1 MILNIS
7 YWAWFGTLYLLILTY
22 KDLKNSNRVDTRYN
36 YVMIGISLSL
46 TSHVNFVIWRI
57 LILLIVIFSMAYF
70 LHKYKA
76 LGLAD
81 IQSLGWIFLGFTM
94 LNINYLIWFVI
105 IFIAVTLLY
114 LLLKMKLIKYEG
126 PAPFFPVILACF
138 IFTCWL
144 FGLYSNLVG

>member
-1 MILNIS
+1 MIFDIS

-22 KDLKNSNRVDTRYN
+22 KDIRNSNKVDTRYN
-36 YVMIGISLSL
+36 YVMIGVSLSL
-46 TSHVNFVIWRI
+46 VSHVNFVMWRI
-57 LILLIVIFSMAYF
+57 FILLGVIILMYIF
-70 LHKYKA
+70 LHKSKVI
-76 LGLAD
+76 GLAD

-105 IFIAVTLLY
+105 IFITVTLFY
-114 LLLKMKLIKYEG
+114 LLLKLKLIKYEG

-144 FGLYSNLVG
+144 FGLYSNLIN

>member
-1 MILNIS
+1 
-7 YWAWFGTLYLLILTY
+7 
-22 KDLKNSNRVDTRYN
+22 
-36 YVMIGISLSL
+36 MIGISLSL